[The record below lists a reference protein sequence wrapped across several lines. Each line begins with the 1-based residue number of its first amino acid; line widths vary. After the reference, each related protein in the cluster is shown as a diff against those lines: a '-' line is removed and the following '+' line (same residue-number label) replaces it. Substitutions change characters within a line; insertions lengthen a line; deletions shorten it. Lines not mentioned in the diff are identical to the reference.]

1 MAMIRRADADQV
13 PREGSG
19 LDLGDLAQ
27 RAQMLREE
35 ATRQAERILAEAR
48 VERQKMMEGA
58 AEQAASEGHSKGYA
72 KGLEEGHEA
81 GKAQAVQ
88 EWNAKFEELARSWE
102 QALLDLEQSRE
113 RALRT
118 AQQDLLTLGVAFALR
133 VARRAVHMDPQAAA
147 TQIRA
152 VLERAACGSVV
163 AVRVHPDDLECAR
176 AGLSGVMDRL
186 ADSRASVLIPDG
198 QLTPGSCAVDLVNGG
213 VIEAEVEAQLD
224 KLVRTLLPEATSDSR
239 SEQAA

>member
-13 PREGSG
+13 PKDGSG

-48 VERQKMMEGA
+48 IERQNMMDGA
-58 AEQAASEGHSKGYA
+58 AEKAASEGHAEGFA
-72 KGLEEGHEA
+72 KGLEEGEKA

-88 EWNAKFEELARSWE
+88 EWTTKFEELARSWE
-102 QALLDLEQSRE
+102 QALLALEQTRE

-118 AQQDLLTLGVAFALR
+118 AQQDLLTLGVAFAVR
-133 VARRAVHMDPQAAA
+133 VARRAVQMDSQAAA

-176 AGLSGVMDRL
+176 AGLHGVIDRL
-186 ADSRASVLIPDG
+186 AQSRASVLIPDG
-198 QLTPGSCAVDLVNGG
+198 QLAPGSCAVDLVNGG

-224 KLVRTLLPEATSDSR
+224 KLVRTLLPEATSESR